1 MRVNTIYK
9 IEVINN
15 SNTHRNIVKQS
26 AGDLKKA
33 KTKISSLEKEAAALT
48 KKLGTTEGALQ
59 QSHAM
64 IESLKKQVEELRNEL
79 TKRKKAA
86 EAKLKM
92 EINKVTEIWRGK
104 VADEKRRGEE
114 KLEKSTA
121 EISDLRQRL
130 RGTCAHGTFP
140 FMTPWLALRFCKAF
154 DAFVY
159 LSADILVYFIFFS
172 SVQYSLLY
180 ARVRNYLP
188 STFYAWLLFC
198 FLE

>member
-1 MRVNTIYK
+1 MI
-9 IEVINN
+9 IINN
-15 SNTHRNIVKQS
+15 NKTHTNIVKQS

-33 KTKISSLEKEAAALT
+33 KTKISSLEKEAASLT

-92 EINKVTEIWRGK
+92 EINKVTEVWRGK

-114 KLEKSTA
+114 KLEKSSA
-121 EISDLRQRL
+121 EISGLRQRL
-130 RGTCAHGTFP
+130 EGTYAPRYTC
-140 FMTPWLALRFCKAF
+140 
-154 DAFVY
+154 
-159 LSADILVYFIFFS
+159 LSMIL
-172 SVQYSLLY
+172 LLLWHF
-180 ARVRNYLP
+180 A
-188 STFYAWLLFC
+188 
-198 FLE
+198 